1 MSDNKNISLSLTP
14 DNNKASLLPE
24 DVQTILQRGMTE
36 GFEDGWHGDGYLNLS
51 DK

>member
-1 MSDNKNISLSLTP
+1 MSDNKDISSSSA
-14 DNNKASLLPE
+14 DNNKTSLLSE
-24 DVQTILQRGMTE
+24 DVQAELQRGMTE